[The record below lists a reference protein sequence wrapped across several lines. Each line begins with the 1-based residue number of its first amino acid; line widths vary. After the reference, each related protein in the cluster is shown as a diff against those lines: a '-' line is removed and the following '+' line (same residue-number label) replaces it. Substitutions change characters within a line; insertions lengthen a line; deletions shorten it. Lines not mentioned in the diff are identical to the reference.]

1 MEHKWRKQYKKA
13 NVCYLMNF
21 PGFTFYQQADGDM
34 SFSVFF
40 FFFKHVCRSAA
51 CLDAVKKKNDSEDG
65 CVPQPLFPISHEHRR
80 GQSPGNV
87 SGSYLCCPLHSRA
100 RFKFKRFGVRIIGDG

>member
-1 MEHKWRKQYKKA
+1 MEKTIQKSQCVLSNELPRLYVLPTGRWRHVLQ
-13 NVCYLMNF
+13 C
-21 PGFTFYQQADGDM
+21 
-34 SFSVFF
+34 FF
-40 FFFKHVCRSAA
+40 FFFSSTSVEV
-51 CLDAVKKKNDSEDG
+51 LLVWMLLKKKNDSEDG

>member
-40 FFFKHVCRSAA
+40 FFF
-51 CLDAVKKKNDSEDG
+51 
-65 CVPQPLFPISHEHRR
+65 Q
-80 GQSPGNV
+80 
-87 SGSYLCCPLHSRA
+87 A
-100 RFKFKRFGVRIIGDG
+100 RL